1 MRIGKPALGSEKRSS
16 VVCKGEERRGEKSH
30 TKLDFF
36 YYSSKKKN
44 HTPKHHAFLMFLLF
58 LGRRYTMGALCTKRS
73 VKFDLVCPKMTT
85 LECRTGRCSLPLRD
99 PKTDRRYRLFGTGT
113 E

>member
-36 YYSSKKKN
+36 YYSSKKKITRLSTM
-44 HTPKHHAFLMFLLF
+44 HFLCFF
-58 LGRRYTMGALCTKRS
+58 CFS
-73 VKFDLVCPKMTT
+73 VDGIQWVHSAPNVV
-85 LECRTGRCSLPLRD
+85 
-99 PKTDRRYRLFGTGT
+99 
-113 E
+113 